1 MNLIDVKSMKR
12 FIRRKI
18 EYDDLTKKKVVP
30 KRQWAYAIYQ
40 SSITTDRFDGELLKL
55 SSMVHEPKMFREPIE
70 KLKESIEKPFVKR
83 SFSCQKHKIQSQIN
97 RVVYN
102 TEIMIFNEY
111 GSNSARSDSK
121 SGSDFSEEASNSF
134 SEESVT
140 KYDIYNESSVDALS
154 SKSSVKEEKIDEKPE
169 DEEKQK

>member
-1 MNLIDVKSMKR
+1 MDPIDVKSMKR

-70 KLKESIEKPFVKR
+70 KLKESTKKPFIKR
-83 SFSCQKHKIQSQIN
+83 SFSCQNKKQPQIN

-111 GSNSARSDSK
+111 GSNSAWSESK
-121 SGSDFSEEASNSF
+121 SRSDFSEEASDNF

-154 SKSSVKEEKIDEKPE
+154 SKSSVKEEKIEEKSE